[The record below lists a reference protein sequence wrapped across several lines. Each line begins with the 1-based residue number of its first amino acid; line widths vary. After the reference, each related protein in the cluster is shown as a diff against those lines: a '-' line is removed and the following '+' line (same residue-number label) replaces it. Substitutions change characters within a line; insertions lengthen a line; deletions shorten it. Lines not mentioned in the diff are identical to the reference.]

1 MTRQQYQNSRKEK
14 SISLTQI
21 YDRSLPWLGTDTSIK
36 SGGVKLIVWAHT
48 SPLLIWSVG
57 WFMVFNATFK
67 NILKYYYNEQT

>member
-1 MTRQQYQNSRKEK
+1 MKKKTNISHCRNGSNIQYQNSRKDK

-48 SPLLIWSVG
+48 SSL
-57 WFMVFNATFK
+57 
-67 NILKYYYNEQT
+67 